1 MKFKLYKPLAL
12 CSLLLG
18 LTACH
23 DFEEMNTSPYAP
35 VYNPEVIG
43 ATPDGIDID
52 YELSEDALKSLQ
64 GTESAIGTVFAN
76 LTYEGLYNDY
86 QITTSLT
93 HDIYAAYFANNVGG
107 FVTAAPT
114 YRYRDDW
121 SKRRWEHFY
130 DNRTVEEY
138 SQLIKT
144 FWFCDKDRYHN
155 AFYITRI
162 FYAFLISMQTDTYG
176 AIPLE
181 YYVKGAMPTEEK
193 VKYMEQK
200 DVYNVI
206 FQLLDQAITQLHNT
220 PATSQYSL
228 GENDKCYAGDK
239 DKWLRFANTLR
250 LRLALRVSNVAP
262 ELAKEQGEKALKD
275 PAGLMQND
283 DDNMKQTPKYS
294 YITGGNEN
302 IYTLLYNWSANVVLS
317 KEMETA
323 YKTQSEGVLDPRCEI
338 LWWRPTS
345 LDDLNQNE
353 PKESDKEFNGCE
365 NGETSLGGSYTSTY
379 SPCRVFIKQDQRK
392 LDRKHW
398 WCYAREI
405 IWLGY
410 SESLFLRAEAALRGW
425 STNKDSRTAKELY
438 EDGIRASFNYY
449 QIGADEEG
457 QEKIKAYMENLKGK
471 EAFISSSPEDQLE
484 QIITQKWIAVFPN
497 GNEGW
502 ADFRRT
508 DYPRFMKTPKN
519 GNNSGGEVANGKFIK
534 RLRYPDSESSNPNRP
549 KEVDTQGTRL
559 WWDVA
564 DTNKDNGEYQKPN
577 NFR

>member
-12 CSLLLG
+12 CVLLMG

-23 DFEEMNTSPYAP
+23 DFEELNTNPYAP

-52 YELSEDALKSLQ
+52 YELSESALQSLQ
-64 GTESAIGTVFAN
+64 GTESAIGSVFASF
-76 LTYEGLYNDY
+76 TYEGVYNDY
-86 QITTSLT
+86 QVTTNLT
-93 HDIYAAYFANNVGG
+93 HDFYAAYFANNVSG
-107 FVTAAPT
+107 FVTDSPT

-121 SKRRWEHFY
+121 SKKRWEHFY

-144 FWFCDKDRYHN
+144 FWFCGKERYHN

-162 FYAFLISMQTDTYG
+162 YYAFLLSMLTDTYG
-176 AIPLE
+176 AVPVE
-181 YYVKGAMPTEEK
+181 YYVKGAMPTDEK
-193 VKYMEQK
+193 VRYMDQK
-200 DVYNVI
+200 DVYDTI
-206 FQLLDQAITQLHNT
+206 FKLLDQAITKLHNT

-239 DKWLRFANTLR
+239 EKWLRFANTLR
-250 LRLALRVSNVAP
+250 LRLALRISNVAP
-262 ELAKEQGEKALKD
+262 EVAQEQGKKALED
-275 PAGLMQND
+275 PSGLMQSD

-317 KEMETA
+317 KEMEIA
-323 YKTQSEGVLDPRCEI
+323 YKEQSSILDPRCEI
-338 LWWRPTS
+338 LWWRPTA
-345 LDDLNQNE
+345 LDDLNQDK
-353 PKESDKEFNGCE
+353 PKESDKDFNGCE
-365 NGETSLGGSYTSTY
+365 NGETALGGSYTTIY
-379 SPCRVFIKQDQRK
+379 SPSRVFIKQDQRK

-398 WCYAREI
+398 WCYGREI

-410 SESLFLRAEAALRGW
+410 SESLFLRAEAALRKW
-425 STNKDSRTAKELY
+425 SAEDTKDLY
-438 EDGIRASFNYY
+438 KKGIEASFSYY
-449 QIGADEEG
+449 QIGADKEG
-457 QEKIKAYMENLKGK
+457 QDKIEEYMNNLKGL
-471 EAFISSSPEDQLE
+471 EAFNGTDREAQLE
-484 QIITQKWIAVFPN
+484 QIITQKWIAVYPN

-502 ADFRRT
+502 AEFRRT

-519 GNNSGGEVANGKFIK
+519 GNNSGGEVPNGKFIK

-549 KEVDTQGTRL
+549 KDVDTQGTRL
-559 WWDVA
+559 WWDIA
-564 DTNKDNGEYQKPN
+564 DTNNGAGIYQTPN
-577 NFR
+577 NFQ